1 MPWIDQPSRL
11 VFAYIAEH
19 LELEHLAILAAR
31 RSEADGDADL
41 GVVVEIGG
49 LPDEVA
55 DELLADAGVS
65 NADVRRRLREAAGG
79 NPLVLVEAANLLD
92 AAERAGRTVLPDPLP
107 VGNTGR
113 RAAELALARLDPA
126 TRAALVVVA
135 ADSDGD
141 AGRIAEALAAQR
153 ARCRRAPP
161 GARGRGAR
169 RRR

>member
-1 MPWIDQPSRL
+1 ML
-11 VFAYIAEH
+11 AYVAEH
-19 LELEHLAILAAR
+19 VELEHIAILAAR
-31 RSEADGDADL
+31 RSEPDDDADL

-49 LPDEVA
+49 LPDDVA
-55 DELLADAGVS
+55 DELLVDAGVT

-107 VGNTGR
+107 VGHSGR

-141 AGRIAEALAAQR
+141 AGRIADALAGNGHDADALR
-153 ARCRRAPP
+153 P
-161 GARGRGAR
+161 GARRRGAR